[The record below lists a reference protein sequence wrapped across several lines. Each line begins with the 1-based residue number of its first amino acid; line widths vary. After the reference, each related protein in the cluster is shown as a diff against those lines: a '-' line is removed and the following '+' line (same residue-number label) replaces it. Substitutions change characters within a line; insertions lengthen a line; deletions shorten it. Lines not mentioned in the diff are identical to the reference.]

1 MKQKGFTIV
10 ELLIVIVVIGIL
22 AAITIVAFNGVQ
34 ARAEN
39 NKTVSAVG
47 QYVRILKGY
56 AVNNNNLYPIAS
68 YPCLAPHTTPATK
81 CANVT
86 DATGACTGAG
96 GAATQ
101 ATFDTALKTEVA
113 SLPQPSTQSMNC
125 GGKMYGGA
133 WYNSTTGATATVV
146 YYLRGDVSCASIS
159 GLRQDTRYQ
168 ADDTT
173 ACYNTILAM

>member
-39 NKTVSAVG
+39 SKTTTAVS
-47 QYVRILKGY
+47 QYVRILKSY
-56 AVNNNNLYPIAS
+56 AINNNNLYPIAA
-68 YPCLAPHTTPATK
+68 YPCLTPHTTPAAK

-86 DATGACTGAG
+86 DSTGPCSGAG
-96 GAATQ
+96 TAASQ
-101 ATFDTALKTEVA
+101 SGFDTALKTVVA
-113 SLPQPSTQSMNC
+113 NLPQPSAQSMNC

-133 WYNSTTGATATVV
+133 WYNSVAGTVATVV
-146 YYLRGDVSCASIS
+146 YYLRGDVPCSSIS
-159 GLRQDTRYQ
+159 GLRQDSRYQ

-173 ACYNTILAM
+173 ACYNTLLAM